1 MLVLLCLTLR
11 VTYDERGRSVHA
23 DDGAINPAKKPLHYQ
38 LNVASGWTLHR
49 QNHLR
54 HKHQPTHTDP
64 VHPQHYH
71 NFLPVLWGLFCFEI
85 LCPEVSLSVLLSGV
99 ERTFF
104 CGAHSFESRFLKIQ
118 QLLETLFQ
126 LLWINNKD
134 VFSRTNLQ
142 TTAETICLL
151 NFGWFD
157 RNQQLLW

>member
-1 MLVLLCLTLR
+1 MSGDDLSMLMTVRLTLR
-11 VTYDERGRSVHA
+11 RSRS
-23 DDGAINPAKKPLHYQ
+23 IISWTWPL
-38 LNVASGWTLHR
+38 VGPCTDRTTSGTNTSR
-49 QNHLR
+49 
-54 HKHQPTHTDP
+54 HTDP

-99 ERTFF
+99 GRTFF